1 MCWEWEYDLWIE
13 EAFRKEQREATEKQA
28 TEEQATEEQATEEV
42 PRRTP
47 RVMPPLF
54 DEPSPVPR
62 RKLLR

>member
-13 EAFRKEQREATEKQA
+13 EAFRKEQREA